1 MYEYAKSKESIV
13 SILKSPTKIVEK
25 TTIPASESEFT
36 YENGAVTF
44 TLPYLEYWDMIVI
57 E

>member
-25 TTIPASESEFT
+25 QLSQRLNLS
-36 YENGAVTF
+36 
-44 TLPYLEYWDMIVI
+44 LPMKTA
-57 E
+57 

>member
-36 YENGAVTF
+36 YENGIKNMGRSFVC
-44 TLPYLEYWDMIVI
+44 
-57 E
+57 